1 MAMCTLRQK
10 WHFSN
15 LASHVWQCGVSWE
28 RFHSSEGHHRTA
40 MHPLVSQK
48 RIVNMPQSTHGLRK
62 EGPPSYCTD
71 MTSTSQ
77 SSSQGAMA
85 RGDFRRL
92 QETERMLETYEGD
105 NADSELWSVSHSG
118 LRPRNRPH
126 VDRADMRWESP
137 FKWQQNRRAIKV
149 CSRSTTR
156 ASGDDTS
163 EASTRCIQASIGLD
177 VRGMHSNHHW
187 TSCAL

>member
-1 MAMCTLRQK
+1 VAMWTLRQK
-10 WHFSN
+10 LHFSN

-92 QETERMLETYEGD
+92 QETERMLETYTNVLLKSKTPRITIKGIPERQTQDATDMGTS
-105 NADSELWSVSHSG
+105 ATIEAVSH
-118 LRPRNRPH
+118 
-126 VDRADMRWESP
+126 
-137 FKWQQNRRAIKV
+137 RRH
-149 CSRSTTR
+149 
-156 ASGDDTS
+156 
-163 EASTRCIQASIGLD
+163 Q
-177 VRGMHSNHHW
+177 
-187 TSCAL
+187 